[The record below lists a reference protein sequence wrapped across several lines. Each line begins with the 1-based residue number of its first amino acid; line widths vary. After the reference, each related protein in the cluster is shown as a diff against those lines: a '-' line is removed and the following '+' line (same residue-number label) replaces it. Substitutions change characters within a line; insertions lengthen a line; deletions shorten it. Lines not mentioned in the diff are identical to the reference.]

1 MRRALDV
8 GEARFELRQ
17 NFENAFRVVL
27 GVETFGDLLRT
38 LVRTSH
44 VSDWS
49 RREHMELIRRD
60 TILTRARSKTVHS
73 ARLTLLSFPVPWAA
87 PSRSAFAAAFDR
99 AWLRR
104 RRS

>member
-1 MRRALDV
+1 MRKALDV

-17 NFENAFRVVL
+17 NFESAFRVVF
-27 GVETFGDLLRT
+27 GVETFGDLLRI

-60 TILTRARSKTVHS
+60 TILTRASFQNCAFGTSHS
-73 ARLTLLSFPVPWAA
+73 SFF
-87 PSRSAFAAAFDR
+87 SGSLGSAFSIGFR
-99 AWLRR
+99 G
-104 RRS
+104 SI